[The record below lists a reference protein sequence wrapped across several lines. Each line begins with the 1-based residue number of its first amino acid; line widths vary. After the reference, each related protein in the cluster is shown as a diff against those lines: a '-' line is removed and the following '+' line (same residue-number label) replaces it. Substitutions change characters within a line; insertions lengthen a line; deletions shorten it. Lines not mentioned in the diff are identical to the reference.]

1 MNNGYNGVVSFWEFT
16 VHVLRG
22 SNQDI
27 FRHFQTRGES

>member
-1 MNNGYNGVVSFWEFT
+1 MGIMEWLAFGSLLFMF
-16 VHVLRG
+16 LGG